1 MWNQCGKVDEREINN
16 EEPSNTLKWMR
27 WAGPTISSTDLPV
40 LWSKQVS
47 WHVEQN
53 SSNPSISPAIIW
65 IKFNTKDAKNSYN
78 SLYLYILLFAHL
90 YTLIEINFIL
100 KPTHLIED
108 QQVNND
114 FINME
119 ALFPISRMQGKFF
132 FFKVQKKFL
141 VVIISRK
148 CAKLPRYSFK
158 QLNYQML
165 NNYLVQYVHGFLE
178 RII

>member
-47 WHVEQN
+47 WRVEQN

-65 IKFNTKDAKNSYN
+65 IKFYTKDAKNSYN
-78 SLYLYILLFAHL
+78 SLYLYIFLFVHL
-90 YTLIEINFIL
+90 YTLIEIIF
-100 KPTHLIED
+100 KRTHLIED

-119 ALFPISRMQGKFF
+119 DLFPISRMHAVQFF
-132 FFKVQKKFL
+132 FSKYNKNFWL
-141 VVIISRK
+141 W
-148 CAKLPRYSFK
+148 SFPEDVPSC
-158 QLNYQML
+158 LDTPL
-165 NNYLVQYVHGFLE
+165 NN
-178 RII
+178 